1 MSLKIVDGG
10 MYFILPCRDILVP
23 RYGQD
28 MPLEQFVT
36 NDGFGIFSQNF
47 SSTINSDEERQNI
60 SLSVKP
66 SPQVAEH

>member
-1 MSLKIVDGG
+1 M
-10 MYFILPCRDILVP
+10 P

-28 MPLEQFVT
+28 IPLEQFVT
-36 NDGFGIFSQNF
+36 DEGFGRCSQNF

>member
-1 MSLKIVDGG
+1 M
-10 MYFILPCRDILVP
+10 P

-36 NDGFGIFSQNF
+36 IEGFGRCSQNF

>member
-1 MSLKIVDGG
+1 M
-10 MYFILPCRDILVP
+10 P

-36 NDGFGIFSQNF
+36 NDGFGTCSQNF
-47 SSTINSDEERQNI
+47 SSTINSEELRQNI
-60 SLSVKP
+60 SLSVNP